1 MLEWSRADTG
11 VGPSMAAGSQG
22 CRPNWA
28 DFPVAARI
36 RPRRGSVGVW
46 EGDGSCWISQVFM
59 ADASHAMQRMRPIS
73 PTRLY
78 STACRAAVLAS
89 ARPCHQLISR
99 KDMIPTPS
107 QPMNRTNRLLAT
119 IRMSIAIRKSSR

>member
-1 MLEWSRADTG
+1 
-11 VGPSMAAGSQG
+11 
-22 CRPNWA
+22 
-28 DFPVAARI
+28 
-36 RPRRGSVGVW
+36 
-46 EGDGSCWISQVFM
+46 
-59 ADASHAMQRMRPIS
+59 MQRMSPIS

-107 QPMNRTNRLLAT
+107 QPMNRTNRLLAM
-119 IRMSIAIRKSSR
+119 IRISIAIRKSRR